1 MRNYVSQ
8 QFLGRFRAHLTL
20 SWWMLL
26 SYRNQ
31 SIDLLCNQWTGF
43 YMIPASIMKGLNQTK
58 TELSAKK
65 VRLLGHLSSVQRLM
79 ISNWIPIS
87 PLGFIP
93 STKKVEA
100 ALPPEVFSGNSTPK
114 TCSKPIVE
122 HPRQSAISLKLLCNF
137 VEILF
142 RHRHLPCRFTA
153 HPSRVPSPNNT
164 SRWLLPKKMRI

>member
-1 MRNYVSQ
+1 
-8 QFLGRFRAHLTL
+8 
-20 SWWMLL
+20 MLL

-43 YMIPASIMKGLNQTK
+43 YMIPASIMKGLNKTK

-65 VRLLGHLSSVQRLM
+65 VRLLGHLSSVQRLV
-79 ISNWIPIS
+79 SNWIPIS

-93 STKKVEA
+93 STKRVEA

-122 HPRQSAISLKLLCNF
+122 HPCQSASPLQIHCTPLQSALPQQHFQMAASKKNENLKAKDKHKQSKFQSPELIVLWISLITPYSLM
-137 VEILF
+137 
-142 RHRHLPCRFTA
+142 LPV
-153 HPSRVPSPNNT
+153 SISY
-164 SRWLLPKKMRI
+164 W